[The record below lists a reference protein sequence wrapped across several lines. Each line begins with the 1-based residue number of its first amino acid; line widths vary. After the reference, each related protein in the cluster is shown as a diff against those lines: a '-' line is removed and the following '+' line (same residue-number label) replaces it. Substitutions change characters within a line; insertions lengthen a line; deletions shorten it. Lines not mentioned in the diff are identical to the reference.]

1 MKKLFS
7 LLALVGVFAA
17 CQPEELET
25 AFEVSDAV
33 ATITVTTIDINTGNN
48 VDATISASDA
58 AATVAGNVV
67 TLKGSPA
74 LTARTVTVTA
84 SYQGKD
90 YSTSVNVQALLAGGK
105 ASYNADIYVGVPVA
119 EQEITYELVSEESSV
134 SEPIYFTKADGH
146 ALVDHAGKY
155 WAENLTEFLLKGEV
169 EWTNV
174 TGSEFVSSECTDPV
188 FDQIVKLYAD
198 AVKDGAKVTTT
209 KDVLEITVSAW
220 AYYTVYQTVTTTVK
234 TYGVFAGE
242 GENKVQVGS
251 VVVNNYSS
259 AVQYE
264 EIANPM
270 GHGHYQQGHGHAGH
284 GHGDGGNAGGGI
296 VWGE

>member
-90 YSTSVNVQALLAGGK
+90 YSTSVNVQALLAGGE

-119 EQEITYELVSEESSV
+119 EQEITYSLVSEESSV
-134 SEPIYFTKADGH
+134 SDPVYFTKADGH

-169 EWTNV
+169 TWTNV

-198 AVKDGAKVTTT
+198 AVKDGAKVTETP
-209 KDVLEITVSAW
+209 DVLEITVSAW
-220 AYYTVYQTVTTTVK
+220 AYYTVYQTVTTTVQ
-234 TYGVFAGE
+234 TYGVFADG
-242 GENKVQVGS
+242 VQVGS

>member
-33 ATITVTTIDINTGNN
+33 ATITVTTIDINTGSN

-90 YSTSVNVQALLAGGK
+90 YSTSVDVQALLAGGK

-119 EQEITYELVSEESSV
+119 EQEITYDLVSEESSV
-134 SEPIYFTKADGH
+134 SDPVYFTKADGH

-169 EWTNV
+169 TWTNV

-198 AVKDGAKVTTT
+198 AVKDGSKVTKTD
-209 KDVLEITVSAW
+209 DVLEITVSAW

-234 TYGVFAGE
+234 TYGVFADG
-242 GENKVQVGS
+242 VQVGS

>member
-90 YSTSVNVQALLAGGK
+90 YSTSVDVQALLAGGK

-119 EQEITYELVSEESSV
+119 EQEITYDLVSEESSV
-134 SEPIYFTKADGH
+134 SDPVYFTKADGH

-169 EWTNV
+169 TWTNV

-198 AVKDGAKVTTT
+198 AVKDASKVTETP
-209 KDVLEITVSAW
+209 DVLEITVSAW

-234 TYGVFAGE
+234 TYGVFADG
-242 GENKVQVGS
+242 VQVGS

>member
-17 CQPEELET
+17 CQPEELKT

-33 ATITVTTIDINTGNN
+33 ATITVTTVDVNTRQN
-48 VDATISASDA
+48 VEATITASDA
-58 AATVAGNVV
+58 AATVAGNIV
-67 TLKGSPA
+67 TIKGTPA

-84 SYQGKD
+84 TYQGKG
-90 YSTSVNVQALLAGGK
+90 YSQDVKINAIPAGSKGEY
-105 ASYNADIYVGVPVA
+105 SADIYVGVPVA
-119 EQEITYELVSEESSV
+119 EQVITYSLVSEKSSV
-134 SEPIYFTKADGH
+134 SAPVYFTRTDGH

-169 EWTNV
+169 TWTKV
-174 TGSEFVSSECTDPV
+174 TGSEFVSSECTNPLYSE
-188 FDQIVKLYAD
+188 IVKLYAD
-198 AVKDGAKVTTT
+198 AVKDGAKVTETP
-209 KDVLEITVSAW
+209 DVLEITVSAW
-220 AYYTVYQTVTTTVK
+220 AYYTVYQTVTTNAK
-234 TYGVFAGE
+234 TFGVFADG
-242 GENKVQVGS
+242 VQVGS

-259 AVQYE
+259 EVTYE

-270 GHGHYQQGHGHAGH
+270 GHGHYHQGHGHSH

>member
-90 YSTSVNVQALLAGGK
+90 YSTSVDVQALLAGGK

-119 EQEITYELVSEESSV
+119 EQEITYSLVSEESSV
-134 SEPIYFTKADGH
+134 SDPVYFTKADGH

-169 EWTNV
+169 TWTNV
-174 TGSEFVSSECTDPV
+174 AGSEFVSSECTDPV

-198 AVKDGAKVTTT
+198 AVKDGAKVTETP
-209 KDVLEITVSAW
+209 DVLEITVSAW
-220 AYYTVYQTVTTTVK
+220 AYYTVYQTVTTTVQ
-234 TYGVFAGE
+234 TYGVFADG
-242 GENKVQVGS
+242 VQVGS

>member
-33 ATITVTTIDINTGNN
+33 ATITVATIDINTGNN

-119 EQEITYELVSEESSV
+119 EQTITYSLVSEESSV
-134 SEPIYFTKADGH
+134 SDPVFFTKADGH

-169 EWTNV
+169 TWTNV

-198 AVKDGAKVTTT
+198 AVKDASKVTETP
-209 KDVLEITVSAW
+209 DVLEITVSAW
-220 AYYTVYQTVTTTVK
+220 AYYTVYQTVTTTVQ
-234 TYGVFAGE
+234 TYGVFADG
-242 GENKVQVGS
+242 VQVGS

-259 AVQYE
+259 AVKYE

>member
-174 TGSEFVSSECTDPV
+174 AGSEFVSSECTDPV

-234 TYGVFAGE
+234 TYGVFAD
-242 GENKVQVGS
+242 KVQVGS

>member
-90 YSTSVNVQALLAGGK
+90 YSTSVDVQALLAGGK

-119 EQEITYELVSEESSV
+119 EQEITYSLVSEESSV
-134 SEPIYFTKADGH
+134 SDPVYFTKADGH

-169 EWTNV
+169 TWTNV

-198 AVKDGAKVTTT
+198 AVKDASKVTETP
-209 KDVLEITVSAW
+209 DVLEITVSAW

-234 TYGVFAGE
+234 TYGVFADG
-242 GENKVQVGS
+242 VQVGS